1 MRRRELSIECASI
14 RDRYSPHCV
23 FTRRHVNA
31 QFRLFRFK
39 SQACESTVADD
50 KEEEG
55 ADEDPIMIGWLRVFI
70 KSVCMQE
77 SRVS

>member
-1 MRRRELSIECASI
+1 M
-14 RDRYSPHCV
+14 
-23 FTRRHVNA
+23 NA

-39 SQACESTVADD
+39 SQACECTVADD